1 LLLFSN
7 ILPPAPPLLSSPDQ
21 FASNFAP
28 IFSLLDRAAA
38 GDAVA
43 RAALLSSSAT
53 LGSVTLLMIAAGSD
67 RADVCA
73 RILAEIPVHE
83 RAAAAVD
90 VRDVTGRSALVHAAA
105 LGRAAAV
112 DALLRGVGASAAA
125 GSRTFNRA
133 PGGDAASLSDLGL
146 SLETASAF
154 QPSVQS
160 VLRFFLQNPSRFSAT
175 PFVDETTASQLFAG
189 QVMSSAIAAASARG
203 AVALPV
209 APAATAAAAPAAG
222 RGSYA
227 AAAGGKPKGTPLSTS
242 APLVPSNVSTSA
254 GAGLLRGRAL
264 EQYKFSDAAGGK
276 AGGSLESSGSGGA
289 DAKFDQFAANAKLTG
304 RTATFVA
311 EAYTTPLNT
320 GASAA
325 AVAEAEA
332 VARELKDESDDDVD
346 VDEETRF
353 SAVGG
358 ERGAKA
364 GDAFTDAAVNSRGA
378 GKKEP
383 K

>member
-1 LLLFSN
+1 
-7 ILPPAPPLLSSPDQ
+7 
-21 FASNFAP
+21 
-28 IFSLLDRAAA
+28 
-38 GDAVA
+38 
-43 RAALLSSSAT
+43 
-53 LGSVTLLMIAAGSD
+53 MIAAGSD

-73 RILAEIPVHE
+73 RILAETPVHE

-112 DALLRGVGASAAA
+112 DALLRGVGASAAV
-125 GSRTFNRA
+125 GSRAFNRA

-154 QPSVQS
+154 QPSVQA
-160 VLRFFLQNPSRFSAT
+160 VLRFFLQNPSLFCAT

-203 AVALPV
+203 AVAVPV

-227 AAAGGKPKGTPLSTS
+227 AAASGKPKGTPLSTS
-242 APLVPSNVSTSA
+242 APLVPSNVSASA

-264 EQYKFSDAAGGK
+264 EQYKFSDAAGEK
-276 AGGSLESSGSGGA
+276 AESSLESGAGST

-304 RTATFVA
+304 RTAKFVA

-332 VARELKDESDDDVD
+332 VARDLKDESDDDDD